1 MRPDASL
8 YTLAQPSMR
17 LGMPELQNLSD
28 DQLKTKVVDVLKQI
42 YDPEIPV
49 NIYDLGL
56 IYDIR
61 VEGLT
66 AHVTM
71 TLTTPNC
78 PVAESMPNSVE
89 EAVRGIDEIDEAT
102 VELTW
107 DPPWDPSQMSDEVR
121 LELGLL

>member
-1 MRPDASL
+1 MSSVTPNMHGMNGL
-8 YTLAQPSMR
+8 EQPSPAFQSN
-17 LGMPELQNLSD
+17 GDP
-28 DQLKTKVVDVLKQI
+28 VVKKIIALLRQI
-42 YDPEIPV
+42 QDPEIPV

-66 AHVTM
+66 AYILM

-78 PVAESMPNSVE
+78 PVAESMPGQVESV
-89 EAVRGIDEIDEAT
+89 VRSLDEIDEVK

-107 DPPWDPSQMSDEVR
+107 EPAWHPDCLSDEVK

>member
-1 MRPDASL
+1 MSHSVPVHSDIPALQATRPAIN
-8 YTLAQPSMR
+8 AA
-17 LGMPELQNLSD
+17 D
-28 DQLKTKVVDVLKQI
+28 DPLIEKIIGLLKQI

-49 NIYDLGL
+49 NLYELGL

-61 VEGLT
+61 VDGLK
-66 AHVTM
+66 AYILM

-78 PVAESMPNSVE
+78 PVAESMPDQVASV
-89 EAVRGIDEIDEAT
+89 VRSLDEIDEVE

-107 DPPWDPSQMSDEVR
+107 DPPWSADSLSDEVR

>member
-1 MRPDASL
+1 MSHSVPVHSDI
-8 YTLAQPSMR
+8 
-17 LGMPELQNLSD
+17 PELQATRPAINAAD
-28 DQLKTKVVDVLKQI
+28 DPLIEKIIGLLKQI

-49 NIYDLGL
+49 NLYELGL

-61 VEGLT
+61 VDGLK
-66 AHVTM
+66 AYILM

-78 PVAESMPNSVE
+78 PVAESMPDQVASV
-89 EAVRGIDEIDEAT
+89 VRSLDEIDEVE

-107 DPPWDPSQMSDEVR
+107 DPPWSADRLSDEVR